1 MAGGRQRE
9 SNSQLI
15 LFLICFICSVI
26 MNGNRK
32 KNRINEKTNWIWQLH
47 INSHANTATRY
58 VCVLYWASDL
68 CVCVCILTWSPFF
81 FIPLFHFN
89 TPNIRLLKFPINFAK
104 FSFRIWFGNGQFYRF
119 SIIKQSH
126 FHQIFR
132 RSARMTNIQRK
143 KINILTLKTDCLT
156 LTFFSFSYLLRL
168 RKTNWITKL
177 LVFWF

>member
-68 CVCVCILTWSPFF
+68 CVCVCVFWHGI
-81 FIPLFHFN
+81 H
-89 TPNIRLLKFPINFAK
+89 
-104 FSFRIWFGNGQFYRF
+104 
-119 SIIKQSH
+119 
-126 FHQIFR
+126 
-132 RSARMTNIQRK
+132 
-143 KINILTLKTDCLT
+143 
-156 LTFFSFSYLLRL
+156 FFSFLFSISIPRIFDSWNFRL
-168 RKTNWITKL
+168 ISRNFHSAYDSEMANFIVFQSSNSLISTKYSGAQR
-177 LVFWF
+177 VWRPFNGKKSIFWRWKRTV